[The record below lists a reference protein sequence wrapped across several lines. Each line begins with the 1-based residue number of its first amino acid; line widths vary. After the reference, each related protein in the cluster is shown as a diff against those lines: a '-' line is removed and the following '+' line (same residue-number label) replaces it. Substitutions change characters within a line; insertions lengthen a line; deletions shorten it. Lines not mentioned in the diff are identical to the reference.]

1 MTQLEKL
8 KSRIPEITDTSKD
21 ALLNGLLD
29 DAKSAILS
37 RRYPF
42 DNTVTDL
49 PVQFNSLQVRLAVV
63 YYNKMGAEGQSGH
76 SENGI
81 NRSYESDDTLLKDV
95 VPYVG
100 LPATEV

>member
-1 MTQLEKL
+1 MTQLAKL

-42 DNTVTDL
+42 DTTVTEL
-49 PVQFNSLQVRLAVV
+49 PIQYSSLQVRLALV
-63 YYNKMGAEGQSGH
+63 YYNKMGAEGQSEH

-81 NRSYESDDTLLKDV
+81 KRSYHDDDTLLKDV

>member
-1 MTQLEKL
+1 MAQIDILRAK
-8 KSRIPEITDTSKD
+8 IPEITDTSKD
-21 ALLNGLLD
+21 ALLYALLD
-29 DAKSAILS
+29 DAQTAILS
-37 RRYPF
+37 KRYPF
-42 DNTVTDL
+42 SEFPDEFPEKYN
-49 PVQFNSLQVRLAVV
+49 NLQVRLALV
-63 YYNKMGAEGQSGH
+63 YYNKIGVEGQSGH